1 MLVASLSPPLTASNG
16 HRIDKRDMYVHSE
29 EGMVKTSLFNFLSKV
44 YVDVQYIKI
53 DSRERIS
60 SPNHTREIAMI
71 SEINVNSSNAVDC
84 TLGPN
89 VNEIPT

>member
-1 MLVASLSPPLTASNG
+1 MCIARMG
-16 HRIDKRDMYVHSE
+16 KMKYKI
-29 EGMVKTSLFNFLSKV
+29 SLFNFMSNV
-44 YVDVQYIKI
+44 YVDVQYIKT

-60 SPNHTREIAMI
+60 SPNYTKKIATI

-84 TLGPN
+84 ILGPN